1 MTKILTF
8 FSLIFVCAQLLFA
21 GDLVLYNGNII
32 DVRTGNIAYN
42 QTIHIVDGRIKKISP
57 SSGKLRQGQIDATG
71 KYIVP
76 GLIDSHTHYSNF
88 CIDSIGADTMSQLY
102 FRNGVTTVRD
112 VGGNYLYIKEYNR
125 LRADGA
131 FSGPDIF
138 YSSIWATGDF
148 QMPEYH
154 SAGSLQKDTP
164 WSRIFSV
171 KDSTDAAIERAVIE
185 AKEIG
190 ASGFKVYIHYTR
202 DELDRLI
209 PIIRKHG
216 LSVWAHSAQVTGADA
231 LQTATSGVQVMSH
244 AYMIPKNYYP
254 RKSLADSEYSYLAE
268 VLDSMKAHGVY
279 LDATLALSHQS
290 GTLFASDVIRE
301 AHRRGVKVL
310 VGTDL
315 PDCQIHKEIALLSSE
330 CGMSNLDLLKSATI
344 YGAEVLGRQSSLG
357 TITRGAEAD
366 ILVLN
371 SNPLEDISALKD
383 IFYTI
388 SNGSVVYVSNFA
400 Q

>member
-1 MTKILTF
+1 
-8 FSLIFVCAQLLFA
+8 
-21 GDLVLYNGNII
+21 
-32 DVRTGNIAYN
+32 
-42 QTIHIVDGRIKKISP
+42 
-57 SSGKLRQGQIDATG
+57 
-71 KYIVP
+71 
-76 GLIDSHTHYSNF
+76 
-88 CIDSIGADTMSQLY
+88 
-102 FRNGVTTVRD
+102 
-112 VGGNYLYIKEYNR
+112 
-125 LRADGA
+125 
-131 FSGPDIF
+131 
-138 YSSIWATGDF
+138 
-148 QMPEYH
+148 
-154 SAGSLQKDTP
+154 
-164 WSRIFSV
+164 
-171 KDSTDAAIERAVIE
+171 
-185 AKEIG
+185 
-190 ASGFKVYIHYTR
+190 
-202 DELDRLI
+202 
-209 PIIRKHG
+209 
-216 LSVWAHSAQVTGADA
+216 
-231 LQTATSGVQVMSH
+231 
-244 AYMIPKNYYP
+244 MIPKNYYP

-315 PDCQIHKEIALLSSE
+315 PDCQIHKEITLLSSE
-330 CGMSNLDLLKSATI
+330 CGMSNLELLQSATI

-357 TITRGAEAD
+357 TITKGAEAD